1 MCQDCATIHPALAPQ
16 VRTMA
21 RVGLLDL
28 IKRIER
34 VLQDADRI
42 EDRYREDGI
51 NYAMTQQT
59 ARDFCAGPALT
70 RCKEAF
76 GLTLPS
82 QYEKLF
88 APLTNLVHR
97 LSSLRSQAQHV
108 PSGATAAH
116 LLHVL
121 SHELLPA
128 MDALIIE
135 FQTFEQRFTQLTAD
149 VAALVDVSCQ
159 SFETDESG
167 ARIAWSDFVGA
178 DEADRTLRSTTA
190 GEWQSSRAW
199 VRTLPETQRSLARAY
214 NAESELDRIA
224 LDLLAIE
231 CDEFEN

>member
-82 QYEKLF
+82 QYEELF

-121 SHELLPA
+121 SHELLPT

-135 FQTFEQRFTQLTAD
+135 FQAFEQRFTQLIAD

-167 ARIAWSDFVGA
+167 ARIAWSDFVGT
-178 DEADRTLRSTTA
+178 DEADRTLRSRA
-190 GEWQSSRAW
+190 GEWQSFRAW
-199 VRTLPETQRSLARAY
+199 VRTLRETQRSLARAY
-214 NAESELDRIA
+214 NADSELDRIA

>member
-1 MCQDCATIHPALAPQ
+1 
-16 VRTMA
+16 MA